1 MKFQGEMKK
10 VWRFYNIA
18 EYEKEE
24 QWINE
29 MAKEGWQLTAIGF
42 CRYIFRRGTPGEY
55 IYKLDVVE
63 RTASDEVRES
73 YFNFLTDCGIRV
85 VGEFKDWLFLQ
96 KKAADGPFD
105 MKDDTYAKLRT
116 VNKVYSFAVRTLCKL
131 LKIFAIIVIICA
143 VGHTLTSN
151 YAIKDLFEG
160 IMIGSSTSAIV
171 VLAIL
176 WVRIINTLR
185 RKVNQL
191 IDEIGVI
198 V

>member
-18 EYEKEE
+18 EYEQEE

-29 MAKEGWQLTAIGF
+29 MAKEGWQLTAIGW

-63 RTASDEVRES
+63 RTASDEVKES
-73 YFNFLTDCGIRV
+73 YFNFLTECGIRV
-85 VGEFKDWLFLQ
+85 VGEFKDWIYLQ

-131 LKIFAIIVIICA
+131 LKIFAGVVIICSL
-143 VGHTLTSN
+143 GQMLSSN
-151 YAIKDLFEG
+151 YAIRELFGG
-160 IMIGSSTSAIV
+160 IMFGSSTSAIV

-176 WVRIINTLR
+176 WVPILRKLR

>member
-10 VWRFYNIA
+10 VWRYYNIA
-18 EYEKEE
+18 EYEQEE

-29 MAKEGWQLTAIGF
+29 MAKEGWQLTAIGL

-63 RTASDEVRES
+63 RTASDEVKES
-73 YFNFLTDCGIRV
+73 YFNFLTECGIRV
-85 VGEFKDWLFLQ
+85 VGEFKDWIYLQ

-131 LKIFAIIVIICA
+131 LKIFAAVVIICSL
-143 VGHTLTSN
+143 GQMLSSN
-151 YAIKDLFEG
+151 YAIQELFGG
-160 IMIGSSTSAIV
+160 IMLGSSTSAIV

-176 WVRIINTLR
+176 WVPILRKLR

>member
-10 VWRFYNIA
+10 VWRYYNIA
-18 EYEKEE
+18 EYEQEE

-29 MAKEGWQLTAIGF
+29 MAKEGWQLTAIGW

-63 RTASDEVRES
+63 RTASDEVKES
-73 YFNFLTDCGIRV
+73 YFNFLTECGIRV
-85 VGEFKDWLFLQ
+85 VGEFKDWIYLQ
-96 KKAADGPFD
+96 KRAADGPFD

-131 LKIFAIIVIICA
+131 LKIFAAVVIICSL
-143 VGHTLTSN
+143 GQMLSSN
-151 YAIKDLFEG
+151 YAIRELFGG
-160 IMIGSSTSAIV
+160 IMLGSSTSAIV

-176 WVRIINTLR
+176 WVPILRKLR

>member
-10 VWRFYNIA
+10 VWRYYNIA
-18 EYEKEE
+18 EYEQEE

-29 MAKEGWQLTAIGF
+29 MAKEGWQLTAIGL

-63 RTASDEVRES
+63 RTASDEVKES
-73 YFNFLTDCGIRV
+73 YFNFLTECGIRV
-85 VGEFKDWLFLQ
+85 VGEFKDWIYLQ

-191 IDEIGVI
+191 INEIGVI

>member
-1 MKFQGEMKK
+1 MRQTGEMKK

-29 MAKEGWQLTAIGF
+29 MAKEGWNLTAVGL
-42 CRYIFRRGTPGEY
+42 CRFIFRRGTPGEY

-73 YFNFLTDCGIRV
+73 YFNFLTECDIRI
-85 VGEFKDWLFLQ
+85 VGEFKDWLYLQ

-105 MKDDTYAKLRT
+105 MKDDTYAKLRH
-116 VNKVYSFAVRTLCKL
+116 VNKIYSFAVRTLCRL
-131 LKIFAIIVIICA
+131 LTIFAVVVAICLI
-143 VGHTLTSN
+143 GMSLTNSF
-151 YAIKDLFEG
+151 DVQHFFEG
-160 IMIGSSTSAIV
+160 IAFGSSTSALII
-171 VLAIL
+171 LAVL
-176 WVRIINTLR
+176 WVKIINKLR

-191 IDEIGVI
+191 IEEIGVI

>member
-10 VWRFYNIA
+10 VWRYYNIA
-18 EYEKEE
+18 EYEQEE

-29 MAKEGWQLTAIGF
+29 MAKEGWQLTAIGW

-63 RTASDEVRES
+63 RTASDEVKES
-73 YFNFLTDCGIRV
+73 YFNFLTECGIRV
-85 VGEFKDWLFLQ
+85 VGEFKDWIYLQ

-131 LKIFAIIVIICA
+131 LKIFAGVVIICSL
-143 VGHTLTSN
+143 GQMLSSN
-151 YAIKDLFEG
+151 YAIQELFGG

-176 WVRIINTLR
+176 WVPILRKLR

>member
-10 VWRFYNIA
+10 VWRYYNIA
-18 EYEKEE
+18 EYEQEE

-29 MAKEGWQLTAIGF
+29 MAKEGWQLTAIGW

-63 RTASDEVRES
+63 RTASDEVKES
-73 YFNFLTDCGIRV
+73 YFNFLTECGIRV
-85 VGEFKDWLFLQ
+85 VGEFKDWIYLQ

-131 LKIFAIIVIICA
+131 LKIFAGVVIICSL
-143 VGHTLTSN
+143 GQMLSSN
-151 YAIKDLFEG
+151 YAIQELFG
-160 IMIGSSTSAIV
+160 GMMLGSSTSAIV

-176 WVRIINTLR
+176 WVPILRKLR

>member
-10 VWRFYNIA
+10 VWRYYNIA
-18 EYEKEE
+18 EYEQEE

-29 MAKEGWQLTAIGF
+29 MAKEGWQLTAIGW

-63 RTASDEVRES
+63 RTASDEVKES
-73 YFNFLTDCGIRV
+73 YFNFLTECGIRV
-85 VGEFKDWLFLQ
+85 VGEFKDWIYLQ

-131 LKIFAIIVIICA
+131 LKIFAAVVIICSIGNALCSDFA
-143 VGHTLTSN
+143 V
-151 YAIKDLFEG
+151 KDFFG
-160 IMIGSSTSAIV
+160 GVMVGAATSAII

-176 WVRIINTLR
+176 WVPILRKLR

>member
-18 EYEKEE
+18 EYEQEE

-29 MAKEGWQLTAIGF
+29 MAKEGWQLTAIGW

-63 RTASDEVRES
+63 RTASDEVKES
-73 YFNFLTDCGIRV
+73 YFNFLTECGIRV
-85 VGEFKDWLFLQ
+85 VGEFKDWIYLQ

-131 LKIFAIIVIICA
+131 LKIFAGVVIICCL
-143 VGHTLTSN
+143 GQMLSTN
-151 YAIKDLFEG
+151 YAIRELFGG
-160 IMIGSSTSAIV
+160 IMFGSSTSAIV

-176 WVRIINTLR
+176 WVPILRKLR

>member
-29 MAKEGWQLTAIGF
+29 MAKEGWQLTAIGL

-63 RTASDEVRES
+63 RTASDEVKES
-73 YFNFLTDCGIRV
+73 YFNFLTECGIRV
-85 VGEFKDWLFLQ
+85 VGEFKDWLYLQ

>member
-18 EYEKEE
+18 EYEQEE

-29 MAKEGWQLTAIGF
+29 MAKEGWQLTAIGW

-63 RTASDEVRES
+63 RTASDEVKES
-73 YFNFLTDCGIRV
+73 YFNFLTECGIRV
-85 VGEFKDWLFLQ
+85 VGEFKDWIYLQ

-131 LKIFAIIVIICA
+131 LKIFAAVVIICSL
-143 VGHTLTSN
+143 GQMLSSN
-151 YAIKDLFEG
+151 YAIQELFGG
-160 IMIGSSTSAIV
+160 IMLGSSTSAIV

-176 WVRIINTLR
+176 WVPILRKLR

>member
-18 EYEKEE
+18 EYEQEE

-29 MAKEGWQLTAIGF
+29 MAKEGWQLTAIGW

-63 RTASDEVRES
+63 RTASDEVKES
-73 YFNFLTDCGIRV
+73 YFNFLTECGIRV
-85 VGEFKDWLFLQ
+85 VGEFKDWIYLQ
-96 KKAADGPFD
+96 KRAADGPFD

-131 LKIFAIIVIICA
+131 LKIFAGVVIICSL
-143 VGHTLTSN
+143 GQMLSSN
-151 YAIKDLFEG
+151 YAIQELFGG
-160 IMIGSSTSAIV
+160 IMLGSSTSAIV

-176 WVRIINTLR
+176 WVPILRKLR

>member
-18 EYEKEE
+18 EYEQEE

-29 MAKEGWQLTAIGF
+29 MAKEGWQLTAIGW

-63 RTASDEVRES
+63 RTASDEVKES
-73 YFNFLTDCGIRV
+73 YFNFLTECGIRV
-85 VGEFKDWLFLQ
+85 VGEFKDWIYLQ

-131 LKIFAIIVIICA
+131 LKIFAGVVIICSL
-143 VGHTLTSN
+143 GQMLSSN
-151 YAIKDLFEG
+151 YAIQELFGG
-160 IMIGSSTSAIV
+160 IMLGSSTSAIV

-176 WVRIINTLR
+176 WVPILRKLR

>member
-10 VWRFYNIA
+10 VWRYYNIA
-18 EYEKEE
+18 EYEQEE

-29 MAKEGWQLTAIGF
+29 MAKEGWQLTAIGL

-63 RTASDEVRES
+63 RTASDEVKES
-73 YFNFLTDCGIRV
+73 YFNFLTECGIRV
-85 VGEFKDWLFLQ
+85 VGEFKDWIYLQ

-131 LKIFAIIVIICA
+131 LKIFAGVVIICSL
-143 VGHTLTSN
+143 GQMLSSN
-151 YAIKDLFEG
+151 YAIQELFGG
-160 IMIGSSTSAIV
+160 IMLGSSTSAIV

-176 WVRIINTLR
+176 WVPILRKLR

>member
-10 VWRFYNIA
+10 VWRYYNIA
-18 EYEKEE
+18 EYEQEE

-29 MAKEGWQLTAIGF
+29 MAKEGWQLTAIGW

-63 RTASDEVRES
+63 RTASDEVKES
-73 YFNFLTDCGIRV
+73 YFNFLTECGIRV
-85 VGEFKDWLFLQ
+85 VGEFKDWIYLQ

-131 LKIFAIIVIICA
+131 LKIFAAVVIICSIGNALCADFA
-143 VGHTLTSN
+143 V
-151 YAIKDLFEG
+151 KDFFG
-160 IMIGSSTSAIV
+160 GVMVGSSTSAII

-176 WVRIINTLR
+176 WVPILRKLR

>member
-18 EYEKEE
+18 EYEQEE

-29 MAKEGWQLTAIGF
+29 MAKEGWQLTAIGW

-63 RTASDEVRES
+63 RTASDEVKES
-73 YFNFLTDCGIRV
+73 YFNFLTECGIRV
-85 VGEFKDWLFLQ
+85 VGEFKDWIYLQ
-96 KKAADGPFD
+96 KRAADGPFD

-131 LKIFAIIVIICA
+131 LKIFAAVVIICSL
-143 VGHTLTSN
+143 GQMLSSN
-151 YAIKDLFEG
+151 YAIQELFGG
-160 IMIGSSTSAIV
+160 IMLGSSTSAIV

-176 WVRIINTLR
+176 WVPILRKLR

>member
-10 VWRFYNIA
+10 VWRYYNIA
-18 EYEKEE
+18 EYEQEE

-29 MAKEGWQLTAIGF
+29 MAKEGWQLTAIGW

-63 RTASDEVRES
+63 RTASDEVKES
-73 YFNFLTDCGIRV
+73 YFNFLTECGIRV
-85 VGEFKDWLFLQ
+85 VGEFKDWIYLQ

-131 LKIFAIIVIICA
+131 LKIFAAVVIICSL
-143 VGHTLTSN
+143 GQMLSSN
-151 YAIKDLFEG
+151 YAIRELFGG
-160 IMIGSSTSAIV
+160 IMFGSSTSAIV

-176 WVRIINTLR
+176 WVPILRKLR

>member
-10 VWRFYNIA
+10 VWRYYNIA
-18 EYEKEE
+18 EYEQEE

-29 MAKEGWQLTAIGF
+29 MAKEGWQLTAIGL

-63 RTASDEVRES
+63 RTASDEVKES
-73 YFNFLTDCGIRV
+73 YFNFLTECGIRV
-85 VGEFKDWLFLQ
+85 VGEFKDWIYLQ

-131 LKIFAIIVIICA
+131 LKIFAAVVIICSL
-143 VGHTLTSN
+143 GQMLSTN
-151 YAIKDLFEG
+151 YAIQELFGG
-160 IMIGSSTSAIV
+160 IMLGSSTSAIV

-176 WVRIINTLR
+176 WVPILRKLR

>member
-18 EYEKEE
+18 EYEQEE

-29 MAKEGWQLTAIGF
+29 MAKEGWQLTAIGW

-63 RTASDEVRES
+63 RTASDEVKES
-73 YFNFLTDCGIRV
+73 YFNFLTECGIRV
-85 VGEFKDWLFLQ
+85 VGEFKDWIYLQ

-131 LKIFAIIVIICA
+131 LKIFAAVVIICSL
-143 VGHTLTSN
+143 GQMLSSN
-151 YAIKDLFEG
+151 YAIQELFG
-160 IMIGSSTSAIV
+160 GVMVGAATSAII

-176 WVRIINTLR
+176 WVPILRKLR

>member
-10 VWRFYNIA
+10 VWRYYNIA
-18 EYEKEE
+18 EYEQEE

-29 MAKEGWQLTAIGF
+29 MAKEGWQLTAIGW

-63 RTASDEVRES
+63 RTASDEVKES
-73 YFNFLTDCGIRV
+73 YFNFLTECGIRV
-85 VGEFKDWLFLQ
+85 VGEFKDWIYLQ

-131 LKIFAIIVIICA
+131 LKIFAAVVIICSL
-143 VGHTLTSN
+143 GQMLSSN
-151 YAIKDLFEG
+151 YAIQELFGG
-160 IMIGSSTSAIV
+160 IMLGSSTSAIV

-176 WVRIINTLR
+176 WVPILRKLR

>member
-29 MAKEGWQLTAIGF
+29 MAKEGWQLTAIGL

-63 RTASDEVRES
+63 RTASDEVKES
-73 YFNFLTDCGIRV
+73 YFNFLTECGIRV
-85 VGEFKDWLFLQ
+85 VGEFKDWIYLQ
-96 KKAADGPFD
+96 KRAADGPFD

>member
-24 QWINE
+24 QCINE

-63 RTASDEVRES
+63 RTASDEVKES

-85 VGEFKDWLFLQ
+85 VGEFKDWIYLQ
-96 KKAADGPFD
+96 KRAADGPFD

-131 LKIFAIIVIICA
+131 LKIFAAVVIICA

>member
-10 VWRFYNIA
+10 VWRYYNIA

-29 MAKEGWQLTAIGF
+29 MAQEGWQLTAIGF

-63 RTASDEVRES
+63 RTASDEVKES
-73 YFNFLTDCGIRV
+73 YFNFLTECGIRV
-85 VGEFKDWLFLQ
+85 VGEFKDWIYLQ
-96 KKAADGPFD
+96 KRAADGPFD

-131 LKIFAIIVIICA
+131 LKIFAAVVIICCL
-143 VGHTLTSN
+143 GQMLSSN
-151 YAIKDLFEG
+151 YAIQELFGG
-160 IMIGSSTSAIV
+160 IMLGSSTSAIV

-176 WVRIINTLR
+176 WVPILRKLR

>member
-18 EYEKEE
+18 EYEQEE

-63 RTASDEVRES
+63 RTASDEVKES
-73 YFNFLTDCGIRV
+73 YFNFLTECGIRV
-85 VGEFKDWLFLQ
+85 VGEFKDWIYLQ

-131 LKIFAIIVIICA
+131 LKIFAAVVIICSL
-143 VGHTLTSN
+143 GQMLSSN
-151 YAIKDLFEG
+151 YAIQELFGG
-160 IMIGSSTSAIV
+160 IMLGSSTSAIV

-176 WVRIINTLR
+176 WVPILRKLR

>member
-10 VWRFYNIA
+10 VWRYYNIA
-18 EYEKEE
+18 EYEQEE

-29 MAKEGWQLTAIGF
+29 MAKEGWQLTAIGW

-63 RTASDEVRES
+63 RTASDEVKES
-73 YFNFLTDCGIRV
+73 YFNFLTECGIRV
-85 VGEFKDWLFLQ
+85 VGEFKDWIYLQ

-131 LKIFAIIVIICA
+131 LKIFAAVVIICSL
-143 VGHTLTSN
+143 GQMLSSN
-151 YAIKDLFEG
+151 YAIQELFGG
-160 IMIGSSTSAIV
+160 IMLGSSTSAIV
-171 VLAIL
+171 ALAIL
-176 WVRIINTLR
+176 WVPILRKLR

>member
-18 EYEKEE
+18 EYEQEE

-29 MAKEGWQLTAIGF
+29 MAKEGWQLTAIGL

-63 RTASDEVRES
+63 RTASDEVKES
-73 YFNFLTDCGIRV
+73 YFNFLTECGIRV
-85 VGEFKDWLFLQ
+85 VGEFKDWIYLQ

-131 LKIFAIIVIICA
+131 LKIFAGVVIICSL
-143 VGHTLTSN
+143 GQMLSSN
-151 YAIKDLFEG
+151 YAIRELFGG
-160 IMIGSSTSAIV
+160 IMFGSSTSAIV

-176 WVRIINTLR
+176 WVPILRKLR